1 MLLGFINANYF
12 HFLFFICIVFFIFL
26 VLFILSYFIM
36 QRTMDLEKLSAY
48 ECGFDPFEE
57 SLGRFDIKFY
67 LVAIL
72 FLVFDLEIVFLF
84 PWSIMLY
91 KLSMFSF
98 WVIFYFLFIL
108 LIGFIYEWRKGAL
121 DWN

>member
-1 MLLGFINANYF
+1 MDFFFLNIKYFYLTVFILIA
-12 HFLFFICIVFFIFL
+12 FFIF
-26 VLFILSYFIM
+26 FILFLLSFILI
-36 QRTMDLEKLSAY
+36 QEDTDLEKLSAY

-72 FLVFDLEIVFLF
+72 FLVFDLEIVYLF
-84 PWSIMLY
+84 PWSVVVFNLD
-91 KLSMFSF
+91 
-98 WVIFYFLFIL
+98 IFYNIIILIFVFILFI
-108 LIGFIYEWRKGAL
+108 GFAYEWVKGAL